1 MKKSI
6 LIEGMSCGHCTA
18 AVEKALRA
26 VDGVLSATVD
36 LASKKATIEAV
47 DGLSDDT
54 LKKAVSEAGY
64 TVMGI
69 N

>member
-6 LIEGMSCGHCTA
+6 LIEGMSCSHCTT

-36 LASKKATIEAV
+36 LVAKKAIVEAA
-47 DGLSDDT
+47 DGVTDDT

-64 TVMGI
+64 TVIGI